1 MRGTTSPAAIASA
14 PEDALEARSEYLPW
28 LDGLR
33 AVAVL
38 AVVLY
43 HLDPAWLPGGFTGV
57 DVFFVISGFVVCAAS
72 ARATPTGPGGFAA
85 WFYAR
90 RLRRLAP
97 ALVACLLVT
106 GLASALLVPPA
117 WLSESAH
124 RAGFAAFFGLG
135 NVVLASASGDYFA
148 PTAEFNPYTHTWSLA
163 VEEQFYLLFP
173 LLFWPWLRAHRGW
186 SIALFALALAGSLG
200 LALHW
205 ALVGETAAA
214 FYLLPAR
221 GWELAAGVL
230 LYFALARRATDARP
244 LRFAPAL
251 AWLSL
256 AALLW
261 ALLHARPGQ
270 VPWPD
275 ALPAVV
281 GTLGLIAA
289 FRLGAGGALRALL
302 ASAPMQAIG
311 RGSYSLYLWHW
322 PVFVLMRWTTGLDT
336 PALKLAGLGLAAA
349 LAAASYRWI
358 ERPLRYAPAIA
369 RLPRARVVVI
379 GVVLL
384 LGGAASFYAVHKARP
399 WLSLTAV
406 VRAEA
411 DWLPEHFSDP
421 VRPDCEVDR
430 VVVQREPYRAW
441 RFEASG
447 CAAPAPRR
455 RLFVLGDSHAL
466 AYTALF
472 KQLVADGR
480 ADVRILQ
487 REGCPFIDLLGH
499 RDVDDP
505 ACAAG
510 LSAALDAVAA
520 QAGGGDVLFLP
531 SLRVP
536 RLSEQW
542 RTVDRAAAQAGVQDG
557 QAESVR
563 SRAEAAAVERLAM
576 LAQRGVRIVLEAPKP
591 VLPAPPF
598 RCVDAFNRGNPVCAG
613 GLSIERDA
621 MDALR
626 APALASLQRIAA
638 RLPDAGV
645 WDPLPLLCDAD
656 ACRAMRDGRP
666 LFVDGDHLSGHA
678 NRLLRV
684 DFERQVLAIDA
695 AP

>member
-1 MRGTTSPAAIASA
+1 MRGSTAAASVAAPAA
-14 PEDALEARSEYLPW
+14 DGALESRADYLPW

-38 AVVLY
+38 GVVLY
-43 HLDPAWLPGGFTGV
+43 HLDPGWLPGGFTGV

-72 ARATPTGPGGFAA
+72 ARASTPGLGGFAA

-106 GLASALLVPPA
+106 GLASAILVPPA

-148 PTAEFNPYTHTWSLA
+148 PTAEFNAYTHTWSLA
-163 VEEQFYLLFP
+163 LEEQFYLLFP
-173 LLFWPWLRAHRGW
+173 LLFWPWLRARRRW
-186 SIALFALALAGSLG
+186 AAALFALALAGSLG
-200 LALHW
+200 LAFVW
-205 ALVGETAAA
+205 ARQGDSAAA

-230 LYFALARRATDARP
+230 LYFALARRGADAAP
-244 LRFAPAL
+244 LRIAGPL

-261 ALLHARPGQ
+261 SLLHARPGQ

-275 ALPAVV
+275 ALPAVA

-289 FRLGAGGALRALL
+289 FRLGAGGPLRALL
-302 ASAPMQAIG
+302 ASPPMLAIG

-322 PVFVLMRWTTGLDT
+322 PVFVLMRWTTGLDA
-336 PALKLAGLGLAAA
+336 PALKLAGLLIAAA

-369 RLPRARVVVI
+369 GLPRARVVLL

-384 LGGAASFYAVHKARP
+384 TAGALVFYAVHKARP
-399 WLSLTAV
+399 WLSATAV

-411 DWLPEHFSDP
+411 DWLPEHFVDP
-421 VRPDCEVDR
+421 LRPGCEVER
-430 VVVQREPYRAW
+430 VAVQTEPFRVWTLQA
-441 RFEASG
+441 RG
-447 CAAPAPRR
+447 CDAAVPEQ

-472 KQLVADGR
+472 KQLAADGR
-480 ADVRILQ
+480 ADVRLHQ
-487 REGCPFIDLLGH
+487 REGCAFIDLLGN
-499 RDVDDP
+499 RDLDDG

-510 LSAALDAVAA
+510 LAAALAAIAADARP
-520 QAGGGDVLFLP
+520 GDVLFLP
-531 SLRVP
+531 SLRLP

-542 RTVDRAAAQAGVQDG
+542 RSVDRAAAFAGVSDAPAEAIRRR
-557 QAESVR
+557 AES
-563 SRAEAAAVERLAM
+563 AAVERLAP
-576 LAQRGVRIVLEAPKP
+576 LSAGGLRIVIEAPKP

-613 GLSIERDA
+613 GLQIERSTIES
-621 MDALR
+621 LR
-626 APALASLQRIAA
+626 APALASLQRIAGA
-638 RLPDAGV
+638 LPGAAL
-645 WDPLPLLCDAD
+645 WDPLPLLCDDD
-656 ACRAMRDGRP
+656 ACRAVRAGRP

-678 NRLLRV
+678 NRLLQP
-684 DFERQVLAIDA
+684 DFERQVLDPATR
-695 AP
+695 